1 MFQLL
6 LIALRNLGS
15 HKRRTLLLGG
25 AIAGVTALLVIL
37 MGLANGIQ
45 TTTVETA
52 TTLMTGH
59 VNVAGFY
66 KVTAGQ
72 SAPVVTAVPPLQK
85 QLLQEVPELDY
96 MVQRGRGYSKVV
108 SDTRSMDLVLGG
120 IDVKNETGFR
130 RALILRE
137 GRMEDLEQPNTLLLF
152 EEQAKKLEVK
162 VGDTVTLS
170 SPTMR
175 GTSNTVDVRVA
186 AIAANVGML
195 SSVFCYLPNSTLRAL
210 YQMRDDATGALHLYL
225 KDTADVPAVQ
235 ARLMKRLPELGYK
248 VLDHNPNP
256 FFMKF
261 ESVNREAWTGQRLD
275 ITNWEDEISFITWSV
290 KALNG
295 LTVGLLALL
304 LVIISVGV
312 MNTLWIAI
320 RERTREIGTLRAI
333 GMQRGWVVLMFFLE
347 ALLLALFGTL
357 SGALLGLAVCLG
369 LNAAHVTMPM
379 AVQVIIMSEQLRFA
393 VSPLAVAGSVFII
406 TLCTTLVSLI
416 PSFLAARMKPV
427 TAMHHIG

>member
-1 MFQLL
+1 MIQLL

-25 AIAGVTALLVIL
+25 AIAGVTMLLVVLI
-37 MGLANGIQ
+37 GLSNGIQ
-45 TTTVETA
+45 ATTIETA

-59 VNVAGFY
+59 VNVSGFY

-72 SAPVVTAVPPLQK
+72 SAPVVTEFPALQEK
-85 QLLQEVPELDY
+85 LLREVPELDY
-96 MVQRGRGYSKVV
+96 MVQRGRGFAKMI
-108 SDTRSMDLVLGG
+108 SDTSSTQVVLGG
-120 IDVKNETGFR
+120 IDIESETGFR
-130 RALILRE
+130 KALTVRE
-137 GRMEDLEQPNTLLLF
+137 GKLEDLAQPNTLLLF
-152 EEQAKKLEVK
+152 EEQAKQLEVK

-195 SSVFCYLPNSTLRAL
+195 SSIFCYLPNATLRVL
-210 YQMRDDATGALHLYL
+210 NQMRGDATGALHLYL
-225 KDTADVPAVQ
+225 KDVKDVPAVQ
-235 ARLMKRLPELGYK
+235 ERLRKRLPELQYL
-248 VLDHNPNP
+248 VLEPNPQP

-275 ITNWEDEISFITWSV
+275 VTNWEDEISFVTWSV
-290 KALNG
+290 KALNW
-295 LTVGLLALL
+295 LTVGLLVLL
-304 LVIISVGV
+304 LFIISVGV

-320 RERTREIGTLRAI
+320 RERTREIGTLRAL
-333 GMQRGWVVLMFFLE
+333 GMQRGWVMVMFLLE
-347 ALLLALFGTL
+347 ALVLALLGTL
-357 SGALLGLAVCLG
+357 SGAALGLAMCLG
-369 LNAAHVTMPM
+369 MNAAHITMPV
-379 AVQVIIMSEQLRFA
+379 AVQVLIMSEQLRF
-393 VSPLAVAGSVFII
+393 VVDPSAVAGSITII

-416 PSFLAARMKPV
+416 PSYLAARLKPV